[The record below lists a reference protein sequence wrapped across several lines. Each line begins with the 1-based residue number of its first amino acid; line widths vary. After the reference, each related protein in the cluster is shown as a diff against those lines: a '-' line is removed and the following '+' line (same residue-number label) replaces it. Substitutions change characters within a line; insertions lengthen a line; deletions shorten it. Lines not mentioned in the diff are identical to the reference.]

1 MKVKLTKDARI
12 NMQAGSVIDVPEP
25 VYRNL
30 VSLGV
35 CVPVAGDAETPKK
48 RRAKKRRAT
57 KTK

>member
-1 MKVKLTKDARI
+1 MKIKLTKDARI

-48 RRAKKRRAT
+48 RRAT